1 MKIKG
6 DYRMKKIITLFVL
19 LTSIFVLASCEAT
32 SSEETSD
39 LVYDRIDQVWVNSS
53 EMKTI
58 RVAMDLRYPP
68 FETTDDNNSP
78 SGISVE
84 LAMLF
89 GVFVGRKVEIVNT
102 SFGAI
107 IPALQAEEVDIAIAS
122 MSITTAR
129 DEVVDF
135 TNAYFYF
142 KIITLVNRDFAEEN
156 NISEDSTIEDLR
168 NSGGTFTGIASQV
181 SASIPASYDI
191 NVLEAV
197 DLSTAV
203 ENVVQGTADI
213 LLMSANPVVQAYNA
227 NPDETMV
234 VWSPWVSSPIGMA
247 VNEGNSE
254 LQKVAND
261 FIETFNSGIY
271 EYLKELYDEELIETL
286 GRFGL
291 EFYINE
297 N

>member
-1 MKIKG
+1 
-6 DYRMKKIITLFVL
+6 MKKIFTLVVL
-19 LTSIFVLASCEAT
+19 LTSIFVLASCEASNDD
-32 SSEETSD
+32 SSA
-39 LVYDRIDQVWVNSS
+39 LVYDRIDQVWVNSD

-68 FETTDDNNSP
+68 FETTDENNSP
-78 SGISVE
+78 TGISVE
-84 LAMLF
+84 LANLF
-89 GVFVGRKVEIVNT
+89 GVFVGRKVEVVNT

-122 MSITTAR
+122 MSITAAR

-135 TNAYFYF
+135 SDAYFYF
-142 KIITLVNRDFAEEN
+142 KIITLVNKDFASEN
-156 NISEDSTIEDLR
+156 NITENSTIDELR

-181 SASIPASYDI
+181 SASIPESYDI
-191 NVLEAV
+191 SVLEAA

-247 VNEGNSE
+247 VNEGNTE
-254 LQKVAND
+254 LQQIAND
-261 FIETFNSGIY
+261 FIETFNSGLY
-271 EYLKELYDEELIETL
+271 DYLKEIYDEELLETL